1 MGNVPKCSSPKG
13 PMFCT
18 DKTCPALGKDGR
30 HIVVVPKQDLEK
42 GIKERLEQKRSTST
56 PLQTAGKSYAPA
68 SNTKNDEL
76 ALFDLTSEWMKA
88 SVNFYVKARGA
99 EAAFYAE
106 PGIEQI
112 VAKIEYSKNRDIYIV
127 LKGNLRVEY
136 GKHVI
141 RSGSKLI
148 QIGITNDAKLQR
160 ALSKGLI
167 TITQSPKFEAVEI
180 RYMGRKD
187 ESRTPI
193 GPASPNLATVIFDT
207 IKYVNEL

>member
-18 DKTCPALGKDGR
+18 DKSCPALGKDGR

-42 GIKERLEQKRSTST
+42 GIKERLEQKRSSPPVTNV
-56 PLQTAGKSYAPA
+56 KSYATTNSLKNK
-68 SNTKNDEL
+68 SNEL

-88 SVNFYVKARGA
+88 SVNFYVKAKGA

-106 PGIEQI
+106 PGVEQI
-112 VAKIEYSKNRDIYIV
+112 VAKIEDSRKRDIYIV

-136 GKHVI
+136 GKHII

-160 ALSKGLI
+160 AISKGLI
-167 TITQSPKFEAVEI
+167 EITQSPKFEAVEI

-193 GPASPNLATVIFDT
+193 GAASTNLATVIFDT
-207 IKYVNEL
+207 IKYINDI

>member
-1 MGNVPKCSSPKG
+1 MGNVPKCSSPQG

-18 DKTCPALGKDGR
+18 DKSCPALGKDGR

-42 GIKERLEQKRSTST
+42 GIKERLEQKRSSVQNTVSKPYAST
-56 PLQTAGKSYAPA
+56 
-68 SNTKNDEL
+68 TKNTSNEL
-76 ALFDLTSEWMKA
+76 ALFDLSSEWMKG

-112 VAKIEYSKNRDIYIV
+112 VAKIEDSRKRDIYIV
-127 LKGNLRVEY
+127 LKGSLRVEY

-141 RSGSKLI
+141 RSGSKLV

-160 ALSKGLI
+160 AISKGLI

-193 GPASPNLATVIFDT
+193 GSASTNLATVIFDT
-207 IKYVNEL
+207 IKYVNEI